1 MRAQAATAVQQN
13 EAVALRVRTEFARQ
27 SSISARIGA
36 PTLGS
41 PTSIS
46 PTGPLIR
53 TESPSAVA
61 GKRSS
66 QKGASTP
73 ATTPT
78 GKVAGKGA
86 RKESEEGD
94 DKRGS
99 TPGKMS
105 DSAIAETAMKAAM
118 ATMAAYD
125 PEKQLDRSFLRS
137 MAMSVEMPE
146 MS

>member
-1 MRAQAATAVQQN
+1 
-13 EAVALRVRTEFARQ
+13 
-27 SSISARIGA
+27 
-36 PTLGS
+36 
-41 PTSIS
+41 
-46 PTGPLIR
+46 
-53 TESPSAVA
+53 
-61 GKRSS
+61 
-66 QKGASTP
+66 
-73 ATTPT
+73 
-78 GKVAGKGA
+78 VAGKGA

-105 DSAIAETAMKAAM
+105 DSAIAETDMKAAM